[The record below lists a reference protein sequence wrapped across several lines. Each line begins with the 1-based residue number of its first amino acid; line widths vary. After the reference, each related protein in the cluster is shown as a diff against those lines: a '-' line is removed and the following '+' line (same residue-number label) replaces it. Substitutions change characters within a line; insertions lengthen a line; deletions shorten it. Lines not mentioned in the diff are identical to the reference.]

1 MKTIA
6 IVPVKRFASAKQRL
20 ASVLEA
26 EQRAQLAEAM
36 FLDTLSHLRRSKRLD
51 ETIVVTAE
59 PAAAR
64 TARWLGIGVI
74 QQDSDEGQSQAA
86 AAGVE
91 LALSRGADR
100 VAMLPADCPLL
111 DAAELDRHLGKMPRS
126 ALIVPDRH
134 GTGTNALLLSPPDAF
149 APAFGPGSC
158 ARHAGL
164 ARAAGVAYAIERIP
178 SLSLDID
185 THSDLI
191 ELQEALGLDPTRAP
205 RTAELVWEQQNGA
218 VSGAPTVA

>member
-6 IVPVKRFASAKQRL
+6 IVPVKRFADAKQRL
-20 ASVLEA
+20 ASVLEDG
-26 EQRAQLAEAM
+26 QRSQLAEAM
-36 FLDTLSHLRRSKRLD
+36 FLDMLSHLRRSKRID

-59 PAAAR
+59 PVVAR
-64 TARWLGIGVI
+64 TARWLDFQVI
-74 QQDSDEGQSQAA
+74 QQVADEGQSQAA
-86 AAGVE
+86 SDGVE
-91 LALSRGADR
+91 MAIARGADR
-100 VAMLPADCPLL
+100 IALLPADCPLF
-111 DAAELDRHLGKMPRS
+111 DAAELDRHLGTLPRS

-134 GTGTNALLLSPPDAF
+134 GTGTNALLLSPPDAIP
-149 APAFGPGSC
+149 PAFGPGSC

-218 VSGAPTVA
+218 APGTPAVA

>member
-6 IVPVKRFASAKQRL
+6 IVPVKRFADAKQRL

-26 EQRAQLAEAM
+26 GQRSQLAEAM
-36 FLDTLSHLRRSKRLD
+36 FLDTLSHLRRSKRID

-59 PAAAR
+59 PVVAR
-64 TARWLGIGVI
+64 TARWLEFQVI
-74 QQDSDEGQSQAA
+74 EQEDDEGQSQAA
-86 AAGVE
+86 SAGIQTAIE
-91 LALSRGADR
+91 RGADR
-100 VAMLPADCPLL
+100 IALLPADCPLF
-111 DAAELDRHLGKMPRS
+111 DAAEFDRHLGKVPRS
-126 ALIVPDRH
+126 VLIVPDRH
-134 GTGTNALLLSPPDAF
+134 GTGTNALLLSPPDAIP
-149 APAFGPGSC
+149 PAFGPGSC
-158 ARHAGL
+158 ARHASL

-178 SLSLDID
+178 SLALDLD

-218 VSGAPTVA
+218 APGATAIA

>member
-6 IVPVKRFASAKQRL
+6 IVPVKRFADAKQRL

-26 EQRAQLAEAM
+26 GQRSQLAEAM
-36 FLDTLSHLRRSKRLD
+36 FLDTLSHLRRSKRID

-59 PAAAR
+59 PVVAR
-64 TARWLGIGVI
+64 TARWLEFQVI
-74 QQDSDEGQSQAA
+74 EQMTDEGQSKAA
-86 AAGVE
+86 SAGVQMAIE
-91 LALSRGADR
+91 RGADR
-100 VAMLPADCPLL
+100 IALLPADCPLF
-111 DAAELDRHLGKMPRS
+111 DAAEFDRHLGKVPRS
-126 ALIVPDRH
+126 VLIVPDRH
-134 GTGTNALLLSPPDAF
+134 GTGTNALLLSPPDAIP
-149 APAFGPGSC
+149 PAFGPGSC

-178 SLSLDID
+178 SLALDLD

-218 VSGAPTVA
+218 APGAAAIA

>member
-6 IVPVKRFASAKQRL
+6 IVPVKRFADAKQRL

-26 EQRAQLAEAM
+26 GQRSQLAEAM
-36 FLDTLSHLRRSKRLD
+36 FLDTLSHLRRSKRID

-59 PAAAR
+59 PVVSR
-64 TARWLGIGVI
+64 TARWLEFQVI
-74 QQDSDEGQSQAA
+74 EQEDDEGQSQAA
-86 AAGVE
+86 SAGIQAAIE
-91 LALSRGADR
+91 HGADR
-100 VAMLPADCPLL
+100 IALLPADCPLL
-111 DAAELDRHLGKMPRS
+111 DAAELDRHLGKVPRS
-126 ALIVPDRH
+126 VLIVPDRH
-134 GTGTNALLLSPPDAF
+134 GTGTNALLLSPPDAIP
-149 APAFGPGSC
+149 PAFGPGSC

-164 ARAAGVAYAIERIP
+164 ARAAGVAYAIEQIP
-178 SLSLDID
+178 SLALDLD

-218 VSGAPTVA
+218 APGAATIA